1 MGKPLM
7 IQLDDEKKIDEL
19 KEKLHAKTKIEVVRA
34 GLELLEKEINRKEK
48 IENWKKVA
56 ALVSSS
62 SREVNLE
69 FQKYS
74 RLKKL

>member
-7 IQLDDEKKIDEL
+7 IQVDDEQKIEKL

-34 GLELLEKEINRKEK
+34 GLRLLERELDRIEKAERWKMAAAHVAASSKEINQ
-48 IENWKKVA
+48 
-56 ALVSSS
+56 
-62 SREVNLE
+62 E

-74 RLKKL
+74 RLKRT